1 MKYKYCIMMKNW
13 KTKKSGQ
20 PGSNLSSYFD
30 KKSKPNSHFQNL
42 FGNVSGRKKN
52 AVKVT
57 DRWCKMCP
65 STLTSE
71 LDLPQA
77 SMVRL

>member
-1 MKYKYCIMMKNW
+1 MKYKYGIMMKNW

-65 STLTSE
+65 STLTSK

>member
-1 MKYKYCIMMKNW
+1 MKYKYGIMMKNW

-20 PGSNLSSYFD
+20 PGSNLSSSFD

>member
-1 MKYKYCIMMKNW
+1 MKNW
-13 KTKKSGQ
+13 KTKKSDQ